1 MLNAIYPSEQCI
13 KAPLDRPVE
22 QAPQRPAAVKRNC
35 IAPEI
40 DLPLFEDL
48 PEEYDPSTWWLD
60 GHAPAHPHLD
70 NDAAIKF
77 WVRAI
82 KQPLLACILEGC
94 GILLERANEHALLS
108 SLASHELLW
117 QAAVSVQ
124 KYGVVYLATRSECRD
139 EFRAAVE
146 RERALFGQM
155 DEFLRAD
162 GQATRAINY
171 GIHRLINTGGFT
183 VEHHQRLIPPRAIA
197 ALGPQHVAV
206 RRQDFAG
213 ASTALLDEARA
224 VWDLHD
230 FAHLTAASLSAEL
243 YGSKYFTQ
251 LAALPARLTAL
262 RAADAAVHGGGGGG
276 AARGGGA
283 RVRVADG
290 DAGGGGGGVPGGRAG
305 AAAPQHGHGAAA
317 GDGGERGAAGGA
329 AAEQG
334 VRADGE
340 RGGAA
345 GDDARRAGGRR
356 AG

>member
-22 QAPQRPAAVKRNC
+22 QAPQRPAVVKRNC

-139 EFRAAVE
+139 EFLAAVE

-206 RRQDFAG
+206 RPQDFAG

-251 LAALPARLTAL
+251 LAAL

>member
-13 KAPLDRPVE
+13 KAQLDRPVE
-22 QAPQRPAAVKRNC
+22 QQPQTPVAAKQNC

-70 NDAAIKF
+70 NDVAIKF
-77 WVRAI
+77 WVKAI

-108 SLASHELLW
+108 SLVSHELLW

-146 RERALFGQM
+146 GELALFRQI
-155 DEFLRAD
+155 DEFLRRD
-162 GQATRAINY
+162 GQANRAINY
-171 GIHRLINTGGFT
+171 GVHRLINTGGFT
-183 VEHHQRLIPPRAIA
+183 VEHQQRLIPPRAIA

-206 RRQDFAG
+206 RQQDFAG

-224 VWDLHD
+224 QWDLHD
-230 FAHLTAASLSAEL
+230 FAHLTAASLSPEL

-262 RAADAAVHGGGGGG
+262 VRSPGMKTARPAPACSDGVIFSELLTPLFTAAVQ
-276 AARGGGA
+276 
-283 RVRVADG
+283 
-290 DAGGGGGGVPGGRAG
+290 
-305 AAAPQHGHGAAA
+305 AAAPVGWSSG
-317 GDGGERGAAGGA
+317 
-329 AAEQG
+329 
-334 VRADGE
+334 
-340 RGGAA
+340 
-345 GDDARRAGGRR
+345 
-356 AG
+356 